1 MKYLKRI
8 FAIFT
13 AFVLMISLS
22 IPTSA
27 DMSTFLDRT
36 MDQLKGINLKAY
48 EGQERGYLMGGSAAI
63 RFDQYEQPLISLT
76 SPSLKAGCGGID
88 IVMGGFSYLNF
99 EYLVQKF
106 QAILSTAPAFAFQIA
121 LKTLCESCADVLSSL
136 DNLANQINNLNV
148 NSCQASKAIGALGGQ
163 KLAEAIG
170 TSVSTGSASSW
181 FKGLAD
187 DINDFS
193 NSYKKFITQYAGQY
207 DCYSIADLTARKT
220 CLGKVGKVSFIT
232 PLMTQA
238 FNDMEYD
245 FPFESVFRAYFGDIY
260 EDPNSA
266 TADSPHPVVGDPGC
280 FPGQSTSNIM
290 DAIVEGRY
298 MVKTYNSPNY
308 VNAACSQV
316 DLTAQRKGLKDQV
329 EDDLTAMVSAIRTNT
344 PLTQAQI
351 NLVNASRVP
360 IYRLLSLAILVE
372 RLGGDTS
379 GILTSGMIQT
389 ISKPLAYDIAHQVLL
404 RVYSI
409 AAAKMNAAAVSKD
422 MPEAVAMIKPMLERI
437 NFAVTESSARVSTE
451 WEIFSK
457 TSFGE
462 SLKKEAEFQAFI
474 YQTLAK
480 NKLLDSYLFA
490 KGIR

>member
-1 MKYLKRI
+1 MRYLKKTL
-8 FAIFT
+8 AICMI
-13 AFVLMISLS
+13 VMLMVSLS

-27 DMSTFLDRT
+27 DMSNFLDRT
-36 MDQLKGINLKAY
+36 MDQLKGINLKSY
-48 EGQERGYLMGGSAAI
+48 EGQERGYLMGGSASV

-76 SPSLKAGCGGID
+76 SPSLKVGCGGID
-88 IVMGGFSYLNF
+88 LIMGGFSYLNF

-106 QAILSTAPAFAFQIA
+106 QSILSAAPAFAFQIA
-121 LKTLCESCADVLSSL
+121 LKTLCEGCADVLASL
-136 DNLANQINNLNV
+136 DSLVNQINNLNV
-148 NSCQASKAIGALGGQ
+148 NSCQASKAIGAWGGQ
-163 KLAEAIG
+163 KLAQAIG
-170 TSVSTGSASSW
+170 NSVSTGGASSW
-181 FKGLAD
+181 FKGLSD
-187 DINDFS
+187 DINNFS
-193 NSYKKFITQYAGQY
+193 NSYKSFITNYAGQY
-207 DCYSIADLTARKT
+207 DCYSIADPTARKT
-220 CLGKVGKVSFIT
+220 CLGKIGKVSFIT

-260 EDPNSA
+260 ENPNAA
-266 TADSPHPVVGDPGC
+266 TADSPHPIVGDPGC

-298 MVKTYNSPNY
+298 VEKTYNTSNF
-308 VNAACSQV
+308 VNAACIQR
-316 DLTAQRKGLKDQV
+316 DLTGQRKGLKDQV
-329 EDDLTAMVSAIRTNT
+329 EDDLTAILSAIRTNT
-344 PLTQAQI
+344 PLTQSQI
-351 NLVNASRVP
+351 NLINASRVP
-360 IYRLLSLAILVE
+360 IYRLMSLAILVE

-379 GILTSGMIQT
+379 GVLTAGMIQT

-404 RVYSI
+404 RIYSI
-409 AAAKMNAAAVSKD
+409 GSAKMNAAAVSKD
-422 MPEAVAMIKPMLERI
+422 VPEAVTMIKPILERI
-437 NFAVTESSARVSTE
+437 NWAVTESSSRVSTE
-451 WEIFSK
+451 WQIFSK